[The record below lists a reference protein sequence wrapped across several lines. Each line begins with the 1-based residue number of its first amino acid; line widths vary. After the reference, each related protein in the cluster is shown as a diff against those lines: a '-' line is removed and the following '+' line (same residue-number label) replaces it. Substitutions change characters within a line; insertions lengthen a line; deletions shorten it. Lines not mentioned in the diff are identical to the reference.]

1 MGTGDIRTALVVLSH
16 NGIETTKR
24 FMQHLDANTDQD
36 NLLLIMIDN
45 GSDDGSAE
53 YLAEEA
59 EKRANMVYS
68 ASVTNMGVIGGR
80 NYGFDLYKNL
90 SDKPEY
96 LMFLDNDQYV
106 QEGWLEQHH
115 SVLKGTRARVVGVEA
130 WLMNSRFYPVQQAK
144 RPNDPWTYVGCGGM
158 LMRGELPERLGM
170 FDERFNPAYF
180 EDPDF
185 CFRIMDDEG
194 RLAWNYKARIVHLPH
209 QTLGKNSKK
218 MEIFKNSYSEF
229 CTKWAKR
236 KFRPQRQD
244 LVEALKT

>member
-1 MGTGDIRTALVVLSH
+1 
-16 NGIETTKR
+16 
-24 FMQHLDANTDQD
+24 
-36 NLLLIMIDN
+36 
-45 GSDDGSAE
+45 
-53 YLAEEA
+53 
-59 EKRANMVYS
+59 
-68 ASVTNMGVIGGR
+68 
-80 NYGFDLYKNL
+80 
-90 SDKPEY
+90 
-96 LMFLDNDQYV
+96 
-106 QEGWLEQHH
+106 
-115 SVLKGTRARVVGVEA
+115 
-130 WLMNSRFYPVQQAK
+130 
-144 RPNDPWTYVGCGGM
+144 
-158 LMRGELPERLGM
+158 MRGELPERLGM